1 MKVIQSRTAGATTTQ
16 CQYHADTCTNED
28 DSRDD
33 GGREL
38 ILIHWCFHIASM

>member
-1 MKVIQSRTAGATTTQ
+1 MKVIQSRTAGASSTQ
-16 CQYHADTCTNED
+16 CNYRTDSRTKED

-38 ILIHWCFHIASM
+38 ILVHWCFHIANM